1 MYSLRCVLAACLHQ
15 NAHTMDCNRAATVKP
30 LICEVGKWWTA
41 LWRRGPA
48 GGHRHVNIH
57 EMRSS
62 LADCVAPCRSSHT
75 PRICKDFNNE
85 PLTANQEDRSGVNK
99 PLYICKCTPYK
110 SFQDAACRLSLPPTF
125 AGFNTSLKTKQRIAM
140 VKYFSVDWLVQRSK
154 DLGGSACKPHIPCMV
169 QPRQPAYGKS
179 YLQPKPKPVKSHPA
193 VDFCNMSLPTRC
205 SSPISETSG
214 YSSGYDSEAAS
225 SECQSLDE
233 ACEADKDGPQQRRV
247 RTKFTPEQINK
258 LIKMF
263 DKHKYLDAG
272 ERVKIAHKLGLTET
286 QVRTWFQ
293 NRRMKLK
300 RDVQDFSPQVTPVM
314 FRHLP
319 PGHYRPMAAQH
330 HNYHPGPGAFY
341 SAAPRMLLQQ
351 QVMIHNPQFY

>member
-1 MYSLRCVLAACLHQ
+1 
-15 NAHTMDCNRAATVKP
+15 
-30 LICEVGKWWTA
+30 
-41 LWRRGPA
+41 
-48 GGHRHVNIH
+48 
-57 EMRSS
+57 
-62 LADCVAPCRSSHT
+62 
-75 PRICKDFNNE
+75 
-85 PLTANQEDRSGVNK
+85 
-99 PLYICKCTPYK
+99 
-110 SFQDAACRLSLPPTF
+110 
-125 AGFNTSLKTKQRIAM
+125 M

-154 DLGGSACKPHIPCMV
+154 DLHGGSACKPHIPCMV

-179 YLQPKPKPVKSHPA
+179 YLQPKPKPAKSH
-193 VDFCNMSLPTRC
+193 FCNTSLPTRC

-225 SECQSLDE
+225 SECQSVDE
-233 ACEADKDGPQQRRV
+233 ACEADKDAPQQRRV

-314 FRHLP
+314 FRHVP
-319 PGHYRPMAAQH
+319 PGHYRPTGAQH
-330 HNYHPGPGAFY
+330 HHYHPGPAAFY
-341 SAAPRMLLQQ
+341 LAAPRMLLQQ
-351 QVMIHNPQFY
+351 QVIIRNPQFY